1 MTIQTIVVPD
11 LGGVETVEVIELGL
25 SPGDS
30 IEVED
35 SLLVLES
42 DKATMDIPS
51 PAAGALV
58 KYLVAEGATVK
69 VGDAIAEIEVAG
81 EAAAEVVA
89 ASESEE
95 VEQVA
100 HEPAAEVVSEAA
112 SEASSVEVAASSTA
126 EQMILVP
133 DIGSDDKVELIEI
146 SIAVGD
152 EINEGDTLVV
162 LESDKATMDVPSTH
176 SGKVLKILV
185 AEGDKLGTGDAVA
198 LFEVVADIAPPV
210 AEKPVVEEP
219 VAEKPVIDESVI
231 EKPVIKE
238 PVIKEQGA
246 KVAAAAPAET
256 AAVKAAP
263 AADAIQSAPGQ
274 PAQPAS
280 VTVEPVA
287 APDGVSIYAGPAV
300 RLIARELGV
309 SLSDVPGSGPRG
321 RILKDDVSNFV
332 KQVMKKKD
340 VPAAATVGSGIPAV
354 PAIDFSQFGK
364 IEELAMS
371 KIQKLTAANM
381 QRNWLNVPHV
391 THFDDAD
398 ITELEAFRKGLKAE
412 GEKRGVRVTPVAFLI
427 KAIGAAL
434 EANPEFNRSLAA
446 DGQNLIQKHYC
457 HVGMAVDTPRGLV
470 VPVIR
475 DVNEKG
481 IWDISAEISLLAGK
495 ARDGKLK
502 PAEMQGGCFTLSS
515 LGAIGGNGFTPIV
528 NAPEV
533 GILGVSKSQIKPVW
547 DGAEFVPRLLLPMA
561 LSYDHRAIN
570 GGDAGRFMTHLVKL
584 LSDIRYLAL

>member
-11 LGGVETVEVIELGL
+11 LGGAETVEVIELGL

-69 VGDAIAEIEVAG
+69 VGDPIAEIEVAG
-81 EAAAEVVA
+81 EATAETPEV
-89 ASESEE
+89 EE

-100 HEPAAEVVSEAA
+100 HEPATEVVADAETVIQP
-112 SEASSVEVAASSTA
+112 EASPVAAAASSSA
-126 EQMILVP
+126 EQLILVP

-152 EINEGDTLVV
+152 EVAEGDTLVV

-185 AEGDKLGTGDAVA
+185 AEGAKLGTGDAVA
-198 LFEVVADIAPPV
+198 LFEVVADA
-210 AEKPVVEEP
+210 AAPVVEEA
-219 VAEKPVIDESVI
+219 VIEEKPV
-231 EKPVIKE
+231 
-238 PVIKEQGA
+238 A
-246 KVAAAAPAET
+246 KAAPAET
-256 AAVKAAP
+256 VAVATAAP
-263 AADAIQSAPGQ
+263 VDTAADAIQSAPGQ

-280 VTVEPVA
+280 VAAEPIA
-287 APDGVSIYAGPAV
+287 APDGASIYAGPAV

-309 SLSDVPGSGPRG
+309 SLSEVSGSGPRG

-332 KQVMKKKD
+332 KQVIKNKD
-340 VPAAATVGSGIPAV
+340 APAAAATGGSGIPAV
-354 PAIDFSQFGK
+354 PAIDFSQFGE
-364 IEELAMS
+364 IEELSMS
-371 KIQKLTAANM
+371 KIQRLTAANM

-391 THFDDAD
+391 TQFDDAD

-434 EANPEFNRSLAA
+434 EANPEFNRSLAV
-446 DGQNLIQKHYC
+446 DGQSLIQKHYC
-457 HVGMAVDTPRGLV
+457 HVGMAVDTPRGLM

-570 GGDAGRFMTHLVKL
+570 GGDAGRFMTYLVKL

>member
-11 LGGVETVEVIELGL
+11 LGGAETVEVIELGL

-69 VGDAIAEIEVAG
+69 VGDPIAEIEIAG
-81 EAAAEVVA
+81 EAAAEAPEV
-89 ASESEE
+89 EE

-100 HEPAAEVVSEAA
+100 HEPAAKVVADVETVSQPEATPVA
-112 SEASSVEVAASSTA
+112 VAASSSA
-126 EQMILVP
+126 EQLILVP

-152 EINEGDTLVV
+152 EVAEGDTLVV

-185 AEGDKLGTGDAVA
+185 AEGAKLGTGDAVA
-198 LFEVVADIAPPV
+198 LFEVVADASAAV
-210 AEKPVVEEP
+210 VEETVVEKAVVEKPVT
-219 VAEKPVIDESVI
+219 EKP
-231 EKPVIKE
+231 
-238 PVIKEQGA
+238 
-246 KVAAAAPAET
+246 AA
-256 AAVKAAP
+256 KAAP
-263 AADAIQSAPGQ
+263 VDTTADAIQSAPGQ
-274 PAQPAS
+274 PAQPAP
-280 VTVEPVA
+280 VAAEPVA
-287 APDGVSIYAGPAV
+287 ATAGASIYAGPAV

-309 SLSDVPGSGPRG
+309 SLSEVSGSGPRG
-321 RILKDDVSNFV
+321 RILKDDVNNFV
-332 KQVMKKKD
+332 KQLIKNKD
-340 VPAAATVGSGIPAV
+340 APAAAATGGSGIPTV
-354 PAIDFSQFGK
+354 PAIDFSQFGE

-371 KIQKLTAANM
+371 KIQRLTAANM

-391 THFDDAD
+391 TQFDDAD

-427 KAIGAAL
+427 KAIAAAL
-434 EANPEFNRSLAA
+434 QANPEFNRSLAA

-457 HVGMAVDTPRGLV
+457 HIGMAVDTPRGLM